1 MMIMVRSLNNTTMRT
16 VLLRIGKI
24 LRMSLKNRR
33 NLKSNPTKATKNRKK
48 KMGEMK
54 TNRMRAK

>member
-1 MMIMVRSLNNTTMRT
+1 MRT